1 TGWTKTMFGGEAEV
15 EVVDGNLQIGMGSP
29 LTGVTITSEAFKPLP
44 KINYEISLE
53 ARRVL
58 GGDFFV
64 GLTIP
69 VKESYCSLIMG
80 GWGGG
85 VIGISSLD
93 GYDASENETT
103 TYHAFKND
111 QWYKVRLQV
120 TDKQIRV

>member
-1 TGWTKTMFGGEAEV
+1 
-15 EVVDGNLQIGMGSP
+15 
-29 LTGVTITSEAFKPLP
+29 LP

-69 VKESYCSLIMG
+69 VKEAYCSLIMG
-80 GWGGG
+80 GRGGG

-120 TDKQIRV
+120 TDKQIRVWQDDEKMVDVDISDKRINTRLEVGLSEPLGLAT